1 MKAVKAPR
9 INLVGRTPLEE
20 AIPLET
26 PFVLFVDPASN
37 CNFQCTFCP
46 TGDRDLIRQTGRYQG
61 TLKLDLFKKLIDDLS
76 EFPDLIK
83 VLRLY
88 KDGEPFLNRHLAE
101 MIAYAKSS
109 GKVPYIDTTTNG
121 SLLSPEK
128 VGPVLDAGIDRIN
141 ISIDGMNRE
150 QYKQFTKF
158 NMDFEKLVSNISW
171 LYENRGS
178 CEIVVKIPSELIS
191 HAQEIEFY
199 ETFGDISDR
208 IFVENFAPCWPV
220 FDVEERTGVKISKG
234 IYQQEVGDTDTC
246 PYIFYAMSVN
256 SDGLVSSCFL
266 DWERKLIVG
275 DARVSSLREIW
286 NSDDFNALRIQHL
299 EGRRKENPVCA
310 GCGQLSHCL
319 PDSIDAHREQVLV
332 NFRSSLDRREI

>member
-1 MKAVKAPR
+1 MRAIKAPR

-20 AIPLET
+20 AIPLKT
-26 PFVLFVDPASN
+26 PFVLFIDPASN

-46 TGDRDLIRQTGRYQG
+46 TGDRELIRRTGRFQG
-61 TLKLDLFKKLIDDLS
+61 TLKFDLYKKLIDDLS
-76 EFPDLIK
+76 EFPEPIK

-101 MIAYAKSS
+101 MISYAKSS
-109 GKVPYIDTTTNG
+109 DRVPYVDTTTNG

-128 VGPVLDAGIDRIN
+128 VGPVLEAGIDRIN

-150 QYKQFTKF
+150 QYKEFTKF

-171 LYENRGS
+171 LYENRGK

-234 IYQQEVGDTDTC
+234 IYQQEVGNTDTC

-275 DARVSSLREIW
+275 DARVDSLRKIW
-286 NSDDFNALRIQHL
+286 SSDEFNALRIQHL

-319 PDSIDAHREQVLV
+319 PDSIDGHREQILV
-332 NFRSSLDRREI
+332 KFRSSLERN